1 MREAK
6 YTSCRG
12 RSSDLEI
19 SCDRGEIKRAIGL
32 LVNGKA
38 PGQDGILAEAIKAD
52 MDTSTD
58 MLYSLLGKL
67 GLTGGG
73 CTCQSKDGRVGQTSK
88 ES

>member
-38 PGQDGILAEAIKAD
+38 AGQDGILAEAIKAD
-52 MDTSTD
+52 MDTSTYID
-58 MLYSLLGKL
+58 MLYSLLGKIWL
-67 GLTGGG
+67 EEVVPAD
-73 CTCQSKDGRVGQTSK
+73 SGRLDT
-88 ES
+88 